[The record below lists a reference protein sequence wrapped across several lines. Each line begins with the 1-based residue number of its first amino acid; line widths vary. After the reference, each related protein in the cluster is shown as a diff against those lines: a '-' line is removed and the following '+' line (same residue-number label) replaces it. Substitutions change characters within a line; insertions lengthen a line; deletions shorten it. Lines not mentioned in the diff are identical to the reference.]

1 MGTISAAP
9 VPTPVANASGKTP
22 VAPPP
27 RRIRV
32 LIADDEFHVRQV
44 VAGIVRALGAEVIAE
59 AADGGEAVDAFTR
72 LRPDLVLLDINMP
85 HMRGDEA
92 LTRILAI
99 DPGAVV
105 IMMTAQDTIDS
116 VHDCLDRGARHYI
129 LKSNRAEEILQ
140 LLAECWPDCVAHVRN
155 TESP

>member
-1 MGTISAAP
+1 MGTINLTP
-9 VPTPVANASGKTP
+9 VPTPSAAKASSQTP
-22 VAPPP
+22 ALP

-44 VAGIVRALGAEVIAE
+44 MAAIVHALGADVVAQ
-59 AADGGEAVDAFTR
+59 AGDGEEAVEAFART
-72 LRPDLVLLDINMP
+72 RPDLVLLDINMP

-99 DPGAVV
+99 DPGAVA

-129 LKSNRAEEILQ
+129 LKNNRAEEILQ

>member
-1 MGTISAAP
+1 MH
-9 VPTPVANASGKTP
+9 
-22 VAPPP
+22 PPG

-32 LIADDEFHVRQV
+32 LIADDELHVRQV
-44 VAGIVRALGAEVIAE
+44 IAGIVRALGAVVVAV
-59 AADGGEAVDAFTR
+59 AGDGDEAVEAFER
-72 LRPDLVLLDINMP
+72 SRPDLVILDINMP
-85 HMRGDEA
+85 RMRGDEA

-99 DPGAVV
+99 DPHAVA

-116 VHDCLDRGARHYI
+116 VHECLDRGARHYI

-140 LLAECWPDCVAHVRN
+140 LLAECWPDCIAHLKG